1 VVEHII
7 HHKNEV
13 QMDRQTYRNLNRWTA
28 VTVNGHKKDEWGC
41 QVITFKKPRPD
52 IEMAN
57 ALRRKGNG
65 DGGRKSGERC
75 SYPSR

>member
-13 QMDRQTYRNLNRWTA
+13 QMDRQMYRNLNRWTA

-41 QVITFKKPRPD
+41 QVITFKKPLTRY
-52 IEMAN
+52 
-57 ALRRKGNG
+57 R
-65 DGGRKSGERC
+65 DGKCVEEEG
-75 SYPSR
+75 